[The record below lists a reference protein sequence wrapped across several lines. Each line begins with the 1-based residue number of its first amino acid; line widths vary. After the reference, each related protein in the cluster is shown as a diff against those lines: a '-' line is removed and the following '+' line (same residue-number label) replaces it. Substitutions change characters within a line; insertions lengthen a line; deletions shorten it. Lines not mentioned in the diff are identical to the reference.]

1 MLHNNIYVEL
11 TTISF
16 ILLVLNYLKII
27 TNLNFFTQRFI
38 LKKNLKSEI
47 FLEKINKWNNML
59 ECLIIATKTD
69 LQIKNNLTIF
79 TSYKLRSSK
88 TVPNTWTFW
97 KISTQ
102 PRWGSAIRSMFVKC
116 VKLQHPK
123 QTVLGQQLIHFGFYI
138 FR

>member
-1 MLHNNIYVEL
+1 
-11 TTISF
+11 
-16 ILLVLNYLKII
+16 
-27 TNLNFFTQRFI
+27 
-38 LKKNLKSEI
+38 
-47 FLEKINKWNNML
+47 ML

-88 TVPNTWTFW
+88 TVPNIWTFW

-102 PRWGSAIRSMFVKC
+102 PRWGSAIRSMFVKY